1 MAGHPGPE
9 SQDRSGGR
17 AGHVVSLMHGLAVL
31 DLFDRDHPTRGVA
44 EIARELGVHKSS
56 ASRLAA
62 TLAAAGYLEP
72 EAGPGR
78 YRLGARL
85 AVLGR
90 LVTVGADLRRE
101 GLPSLRSLVDR
112 LGETGHLAVLEG
124 TEAVT
129 VEVVEGWH
137 TIRMH
142 SWVGKR
148 SPAHCSSL
156 GKALLAGLPEGELA
170 SRYGGISLEV
180 RTPRTIDSLERLRE
194 ELAAVRRTGYAVD
207 REELEGGL
215 CCVAAPILGPQGGTP
230 VAAISVSG
238 PATRI
243 HQGTTPAIAAQ
254 VRSAAEEISRRLG
267 GIEGGLPANG

>member
-1 MAGHPGPE
+1 MARHPAPAAP
-9 SQDRSGGR
+9 DAPGGG
-17 AGHVVSLMHGLAVL
+17 AGLVGSLLHGLAVL
-31 DLFDRDHPTRGVA
+31 DLFDREHPTLGVG
-44 EIARELGVHKSS
+44 EIARGLGVHKSS

-72 EAGPGR
+72 EPEQGR

-85 AVLGR
+85 AALGR
-90 LVTVGADLRRE
+90 LVSSGADLRRE
-101 GLPSLRSLVDR
+101 ALPTLRSLVDR
-112 LGETGHLAVLEG
+112 LGETGHLGILEG

-129 VEVVEGWH
+129 IEVVEGWH

-156 GKALLAGLPEGELA
+156 GKALLAGLSDAELQA
-170 SRYGGISLEV
+170 RYGEGRLEV
-180 RTPRTIDSLERLRE
+180 RTPHTIDSPARLRE
-194 ELAAVRRTGYAVD
+194 ALDGVRRTGYAVD
-207 REELEGGL
+207 REELEIGL
-215 CCVAAPILGPQGGTP
+215 CCVAAPIIGPQGTA

-243 HQGTTPAIAAQ
+243 HEGTTATIAAQ
-254 VRSAAEEISRRLG
+254 VRAAAGEISRRLG
-267 GIEGGLPANG
+267 GV